1 MNSSIF
7 NDFSEAWSQRFPTC
21 ELPNAWEDDV
31 RANLSKHKQKVA
43 LLKEELE
50 KEEFYVEYLQ
60 KLLEDVER
68 VKLKGMLFWT
78 LNVWVN
84 NFVNNA

>member
-7 NDFSEAWSQRFPTC
+7 NDFSEAWSQKFPNC
-21 ELPNAWEDDV
+21 ELPKAWEDDV
-31 RANLSKHKQKVA
+31 RANLTKHQQKVA
-43 LLKEELE
+43 ILKEELE

-68 VKLKGMLFWT
+68 VKSKGFCNYLFIQFSDCF
-78 LNVWVN
+78 ND
-84 NFVNNA
+84 

>member
-1 MNSSIF
+1 MNTQL
-7 NDFSEAWSQRFPTC
+7 NDFSEAWTQRFPNC
-21 ELPNAWEDDV
+21 ELPIAWEDDV

-68 VKLKGMLFWT
+68 VKSKGFLI
-78 LNVWVN
+78 
-84 NFVNNA
+84 